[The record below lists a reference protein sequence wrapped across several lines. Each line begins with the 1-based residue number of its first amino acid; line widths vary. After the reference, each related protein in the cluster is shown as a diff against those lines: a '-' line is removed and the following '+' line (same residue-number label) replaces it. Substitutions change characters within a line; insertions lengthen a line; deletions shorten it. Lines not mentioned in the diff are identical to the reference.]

1 MIRDINLQ
9 IISGYG
15 WYEIIAGHIK
25 TRREGELGLLGEVIP
40 ARVHVHEDGIA
51 ITGLP
56 PSALEWLLK
65 SIEHETTHDCN
76 GNTKDGQEKP
86 VMITIRAA

>member
-15 WYEIIAGHIK
+15 WYEIIDGHIK
-25 TRREGELGLLGEVIP
+25 TRKNGLNNLGDTVP
-40 ARVHVHEDGIA
+40 ARIHVHEDGIA

-56 PSALEWLLK
+56 PSALAWLLK
-65 SIEHETTHDCN
+65 AIEYETVHDYN
-76 GNTKDGQEKP
+76 NEKAEPQEKP
-86 VMITIRAA
+86 VTVTIRAA